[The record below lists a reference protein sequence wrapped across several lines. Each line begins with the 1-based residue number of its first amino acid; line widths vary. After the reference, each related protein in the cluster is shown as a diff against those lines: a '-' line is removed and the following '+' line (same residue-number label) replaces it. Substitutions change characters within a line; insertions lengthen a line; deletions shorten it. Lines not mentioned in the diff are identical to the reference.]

1 MASLE
6 AVRLQLQARVVK
18 QEELLDRNSAEA
30 QRALSEM
37 KAEMDQLK
45 ARHEVR
51 GTHRHEVRGT
61 HRHEVRGTHRHE
73 VRGTHRHEVRALRRG
88 EACISSRPAT
98 RCATGRRK
106 TALPQD
112 CFVLAL
118 NELEHVKTETCPKAR
133 HRSGRTQ
140 VFGCH

>member
-45 ARHEVR
+45 A
-51 GTHRHEVRGT
+51 
-61 HRHEVRGTHRHE
+61 RHEVRGTHRHE

>member
-45 ARHEVR
+45 A
-51 GTHRHEVRGT
+51 
-61 HRHEVRGTHRHE
+61 RHE